1 MNEHHF
7 YQDTP
12 GEYHTGLNPPPK
24 KGGLLAFALV
34 TTIFLCGV
42 VSLLSL
48 ANISLLELK
57 DQPEKSNISLA
68 KSQDHPSVCFD
79 LRTSS
84 PIQGQSLSQRCR
96 NYYDLPQGLYL
107 TQVDT
112 GSAFY
117 AQGLRAGDILL
128 KLDGKSVTDPGELSA
143 LVFRVSQGQSVELQ
157 IYRLGAYH
165 TITVTLGE

>member
-12 GEYHTGLNPPPK
+12 QEYHTGLNTPPK
-24 KGGLLAFALV
+24 KGGLVAFALV

-48 ANISLLELK
+48 TNISLLELK

-68 KSQDHPSVCFD
+68 KTADQPALCFD

-96 NYYDLPQGLYL
+96 NYYDLPQGIYL
-107 TQVDT
+107 TQVD
-112 GSAFY
+112 SSSVFY
-117 AQGLRAGDILL
+117 TQGIRPGDIVL
-128 KLDGKSVTDPGELSA
+128 KLNGSPVTDPQQLQTM
-143 LVFRVSQGQSVELQ
+143 VFQVSQGHTVELQ
-157 IYRLGAYH
+157 VYRLGKQH
-165 TITVTLGE
+165 TIQVSLGE